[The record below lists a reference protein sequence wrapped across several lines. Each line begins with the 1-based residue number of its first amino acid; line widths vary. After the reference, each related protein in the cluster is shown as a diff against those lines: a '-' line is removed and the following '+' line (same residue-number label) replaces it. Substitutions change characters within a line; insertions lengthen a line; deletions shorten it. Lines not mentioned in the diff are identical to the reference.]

1 MMLLAGISVALSFF
15 VSSTLGMLVSLLQF
29 AYAAL
34 LYVVMPALKGETPGK
49 KLLKLRIVSDLPGP
63 GPGLGWGPA
72 LIRLAGHFV
81 CGLTFGLGYLLVAF
95 TAQKQG
101 LHDLIAKTRV
111 VRRA

>member
-1 MMLLAGISVALSFF
+1 
-15 VSSTLGMLVSLLQF
+15 
-29 AYAAL
+29 
-34 LYVVMPALKGETPGK
+34 MPAQQA
-49 KLLKLRIVSDLPGP
+49 GP

-72 LIRLAGHFV
+72 LLRLVGHLV
-81 CGLTFGLGYLLVAF
+81 CSLTFGLGYLLVAF